1 MSGLYVLMLSVHGL
15 LRAEEPELGVDA
27 DTGGQTLYVL
37 ELARALGRNPAVDR
51 VDLLTRLIEDPRVA
65 PDYACPEEHLGPGA
79 RLIRMPFGPRRYLR
93 KEALWNHLDQMVDRT
108 VSYLRQL
115 GRLPDVIHSHYADA
129 GYVGVQLS
137 QLLGIPL
144 VHTGHSLGRCKRE
157 RLLALGRS
165 AQTLERQ
172 FNFSRR
178 IAAEE
183 EVLAHAGLVVTSTH
197 QESTEQYGRY
207 DSYQPARAVVI
218 PPGTDTARFKPPGR
232 MPVEPRVA
240 AMIDRF
246 LVQPRKPLILAIARP
261 EMRKNLVRLL
271 TAYGGS
277 TRLRDMA
284 NLAIVAGQREDIL
297 ALDEDQAKVLTG
309 LLLEV
314 DRQDLWGRVALP
326 KQHRG
331 EDVPELYRLAA
342 SRRGVFVNAALTEPF
357 GLTLIEAAASG
368 LPVVATA
375 DGGPRDII
383 AACDNGVLVDA
394 QDPADIAAGL
404 EAVLSDP
411 RAWQRRARRGIA
423 GVARH
428 YTWDAHVAKYLKQIG
443 RVLRRNRKQ
452 LRRHLVDHLRPGP
465 SPLPFVRRMLVS
477 DIDNTL
483 IGDKA
488 SLATLMRMLQR
499 CGHELGFAVATGRS
513 LESTLRVLAQWR
525 VPVPD
530 VLITSVGSEIHYG
543 RTLQPDAGWRNHIR
557 HQWRRDALAQALADV
572 PGLRLQPAANQRE
585 FKLSYDVDPRAMP
598 SLRALQALLRAQ
610 RLRAKLIYSHQSFL
624 DVLPVRASKGQAV
637 RYLAYKWGLPL
648 GSFLVAGDSGNDEEM
663 LLGDTLAV
671 VVGNHSAEL
680 AGLRGLERVYFAS
693 AAHAAGIVEGIDHYG
708 FVCEGYSMEAG

>member
-15 LRAEEPELGVDA
+15 IRADEPELGVDA

-37 ELARALGRNPAVDR
+37 ELARALGRHPAVDR
-51 VDLLTRLIEDPRVA
+51 VDLLTRLLEDPRVA
-65 PDYACPEEHLGPGA
+65 PDYARPEEDLGQSA
-79 RLIRMPFGPRRYLR
+79 RLVRLPFGPRRYLR

-108 VSYLRQL
+108 VAYLRQL

-144 VHTGHSLGRCKRE
+144 VHTGHSLGRCKRQ

-172 FNFSRR
+172 YNFSRR

-183 EVLAHAGLVVTSTH
+183 EVLAHASLVVTSTQ
-197 QESTEQYGRY
+197 QESSEQYGLY
-207 DSYQPARAVVI
+207 DSYQSARAVVM
-218 PPGTDTARFKPPGR
+218 PPGTDTSRFMPPGR
-232 MPVEPRVA
+232 MPVEPRVT

-246 LVQPRKPLILAIARP
+246 LAQPRKPLILAIARP
-261 EMRKNLVRLL
+261 EMRKNLGRLV
-271 TAYGGS
+271 AAFGGS
-277 TRLRDMA
+277 PRLREMA
-284 NLAIVAGQREDIL
+284 NLAIVAGQREDIR
-297 ALDEDQAKVLTG
+297 ALDEDQAKVLTD

-314 DRQDLWGRVALP
+314 DRHDLWGNVALP
-326 KQHRG
+326 KQHGG
-331 EDVPELYRLAA
+331 EDIPQLYRLAA

-368 LPVVATA
+368 LPIVATA
-375 DGGPRDII
+375 DGGPCDIV
-383 AACDNGVLVDA
+383 AACDNGVLVDPT
-394 QDPADIAAGL
+394 DPADIAAAM

-411 RAWQRRARRGIA
+411 RAWPRRARRGIA

-428 YTWDAHVAKYLKQIG
+428 YTWDAHVAKYLKHLG

-452 LRRHLVDHLRPGP
+452 VRRHLANHLHPGP

-483 IGDKA
+483 LGDKP
-488 SLATLMRMLQR
+488 SLVTLMGMLQR
-499 CGHELGFAVATGRS
+499 CGHELGFAVATGRN
-513 LESTLRVLAQWR
+513 LDSTLRVLRQWSVR
-525 VPVPD
+525 VPD

-543 RTLQPDAGWRNHIR
+543 RELKPDVGWRNHIR
-557 HQWRRDALAQALADV
+557 HQWRRDALAQALAEV
-572 PGLRLQPAANQRE
+572 PGLSLQRAENQRE
-585 FKLSYDVDPRAMP
+585 FKLSYDVDRHAMP
-598 SLRALQALLRAQ
+598 PLRTLQAMLRAQ
-610 RLRAKLIYSHQSFL
+610 RLSAKLIYSHQSFL

-648 GSFLVAGDSGNDEEM
+648 GDFLVAGDSGNDEEM

-671 VVGNHSAEL
+671 VVGNHSPEL
-680 AGLRGLERVYFAS
+680 ATLRGLERVYFAS
-693 AAHAAGIVEGIDHYG
+693 ASHAAGILEGVAHYG
-708 FVCEGYSMEAG
+708 FVCQGYSMEAG